1 MSTDATTG
9 VPSQPD
15 VAPPH
20 PDYAP
25 LGPVRRGV
33 RETGLALIT
42 LGIIVFLFV
51 GYQLFGTTLTEEH
64 NQSRLRASFDQ
75 ALAAH
80 AATSTPAATSGSGA
94 TSKASNPGTTGTKGT
109 TGSGSDS
116 PTVGGSDSPTV
127 GGGGVNPSVPVG
139 TAIDHLV
146 IPKIGVDKFVVQG
159 TAEADLAQ
167 GPGHYPS
174 TVMPGQVGNAGIAGH
189 RTTYGAPFFRLNEL
203 AIGDPIYITDT
214 TGTRYTYTVASM
226 QVVSPSDVAV
236 LDPSTTAELTLTTCN
251 PRFSATSR
259 LIVVANLTATL
270 KNATASNAGTTNST
284 GQTSTGTKNTATK
297 DTAGTKTATTTPT
310 GSTTGSGSKTAAGT
324 KTATIAD
331 ATSLAGGTSS
341 ALGPAIGYGAGV
353 VALWVLVRLGINRT
367 RRWRRA
373 GVFVV
378 GVGVCLI
385 PLWFCFENVV
395 RVLPSS
401 L

>member
-1 MSTDATTG
+1 MHDR
-9 VPSQPD
+9 
-15 VAPPH
+15 PH

-51 GYQLFGTTLTEEH
+51 GYQLFGTNLTEEH

-94 TSKASNPGTTGTKGT
+94 TSKASNPGTTGNKGT

-116 PTVGGSDSPTV
+116 PTIGGSDSPTV

-203 AIGDPIYITDT
+203 AIGDPIYLTDT

-226 QVVSPSDVAV
+226 HVVSPSDVAV

-270 KNATASNAGTTNST
+270 KHATASNTGTTNST
-284 GQTSTGTKNTATK
+284 GSTSTGTKNT
-297 DTAGTKTATTTPT
+297 GTKNTTTTPT
-310 GSTTGSGSKTAAGT
+310 GSTTASGSKTAAGT